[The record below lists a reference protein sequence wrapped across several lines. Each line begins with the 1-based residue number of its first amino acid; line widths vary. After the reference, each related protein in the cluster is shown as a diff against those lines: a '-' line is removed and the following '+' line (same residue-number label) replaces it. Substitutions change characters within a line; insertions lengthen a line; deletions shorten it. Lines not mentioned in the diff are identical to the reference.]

1 MVVSYAQSVYRF
13 GIFEAEVTSGELRKA
28 GIALHLQPQPSL
40 VLLMLLRHAG
50 EMVTREQLRK
60 SIWPN
65 NTFVEFDD
73 GLNHAIRRLREAL
86 GDSAHSPVFIET
98 IPRRGYR
105 FVAPVEMIQGG
116 PQEASLTQ
124 TNLQLHQDLPT
135 KRESGRST
143 AQKWLLVSALLAIA
157 VFGTATLLWY
167 RRSVTRSLPRTSAP
181 TVTRLTNR
189 GSVEHA
195 AISPDGKYLAFIER
209 EGLNQSLWLQQVATT
224 VSMRI
229 LDPEVATYESLTFSP
244 DGNYLYY
251 SRGEPDP
258 QSSSKTQR
266 VASALSLYRLAMLG
280 GSPWKLLADAPARF
294 GISPDGKSLA
304 YIRRDPATHDS
315 AVLVAA
321 IDSSGQKTIAN
332 RSGEVCFGTQGIS
345 WSPRGELLAVVEVTL
360 TPAPQYALLVLPL
373 NGGPE
378 KMRVPLPARLLQPQ
392 WLADGSALI
401 APVGSGHLL
410 LWEISYPRG
419 RTRAITQDDA
429 SYLEI
434 SLSASNEIVAVEA
447 HEPSTTSPL
456 LAADDADRTRFPS
469 SSGGQVGVAPDKA
482 VSDAVLITNFR

>member
-1 MVVSYAQSVYRF
+1 MVISYAQSVYRF
-13 GIFEAEVTSGELRKA
+13 GIFEAEVPSGELRKA

-50 EMVTREQLRK
+50 QMVTREQLRK

-65 NTFVEFDD
+65 DTFVEFDD

-105 FVAPVEMIQGG
+105 FVAPVEMIQGA

-124 TNLQLHQDLPT
+124 TNLQLHQGLPT

-143 AQKWLLVSALLAIA
+143 AQKWLVSALLAVA

-167 RRSVTRSLPRTSAP
+167 WRSVPRSLPRTSGP
-181 TVTRLTNR
+181 IVTRLTNR

-209 EGLNQSLWLQQVATT
+209 EGLNQSLWLQQVATA

-229 LDPEVATYESLTFSP
+229 LDPKVATYESLTFSP
-244 DGNYLYY
+244 DGTYLYY

-266 VASALSLYRLAMLG
+266 VTSALSLYRLAMLG
-280 GSPWKLLADAPARF
+280 GSPRKLLADGPARF

-304 YIRRDPATHDS
+304 YVRRDPATHDS

-321 IDSSGQKTIAN
+321 IDGSGQKTIAN
-332 RSGEVCFGTQGIS
+332 RSGEVCFGTQGVS

-378 KMRVPLPARLLQPQ
+378 KMRVSLPAILLQPQ

-401 APVGSGHLL
+401 APVGSGNLL
-410 LWEISYPRG
+410 LWEVSYPRG

-434 SLSASNEIVAVEA
+434 SLSASNEIVAVQA
-447 HEPSTTSPL
+447 HEPSTSPL
-456 LAADDADRTRFPS
+456 LAADDADRTRVPS
-469 SSGGQVGVAPDKA
+469 SSVGQVEIAPDQA